1 MKNGEELSE
10 RKKQILKALIE
21 AHISHG
27 EPIGSKYLVES
38 RQIALSSATIRNE
51 MAELEQMGYLEQPH
65 TSAGRVPSEAG
76 YRFYVN
82 SLMEDYRLTGRELQE
97 LNDLVKTKA
106 AELDQILDRAGRL
119 MSSVTNYTS
128 LALRP
133 KQHQRKVR
141 RYKTVLL
148 DDHSFLLSI
157 LLEADQVKTQCIH
170 CAEPIDEDLILRMEH
185 TLNTHMTGIAM
196 EDVTLPVMLKM
207 EQSMGSGAFL
217 ISEAVKRIYDALQEG
232 QSDAL
237 KLDGVTRL
245 LEYPEYSNAE
255 QLRNMLWT
263 FEDKES
269 VFDVIL
275 NAKNDG
281 VNVYIGSENPLDASH
296 NSSLVF
302 QTISSGERVLGAIG
316 VIGPR
321 RMDYSKVIK
330 TVEYLTQSITQ
341 MLLDSDGALPPPSD
355 KPTEE

>member
-1 MKNGEELSE
+1 MKNGEELNE
-10 RKKQILKALIE
+10 RKKQILKAVIE
-21 AHISHG
+21 AHISQG
-27 EPIGSKYLVES
+27 EPIGSKYLMQS
-38 RQIALSSATIRNE
+38 QSIALSSATIRNE

-82 SLMEDYRLTGRELQE
+82 SLMEDYRLTGGELQE
-97 LNDLVKTKA
+97 LNNLVKEKA
-106 AELDQILDRAGRL
+106 AQLDQILDKAGRL

-133 KQHQRKVR
+133 KQRSHAVK

-148 DDHSFLLSI
+148 DAHTYLLSI

-170 CAEPIDEDLILRMEH
+170 CDADIDESMLLHLEQ
-185 TLNTHMTGIAM
+185 TLNTHLTGVSI
-196 EDVTLPVMLKM
+196 EEVTLPVMLKM
-207 EQSMGSGAFL
+207 EESMGQGSFL
-217 ISEAVKRIYDALQEG
+217 VSSAVKRIYDALHEG
-232 QSDAL
+232 DGDAL

-245 LEYPEYSNAE
+245 LEYPEYSNTE
-255 QLRNMLWT
+255 QLRNMLFS
-263 FEDKES
+263 FEDKEN

-275 NAKNDG
+275 NAKNEG

-330 TVEYLTQSITQ
+330 TVEYLTKSITQ
-341 MLLDSDGALPPPSD
+341 MLTEGDMALPEP
-355 KPTEE
+355 KEE

>member
-1 MKNGEELSE
+1 MKNGAELNE
-10 RKKQILKALIE
+10 RKKQILKAVIE
-21 AHISHG
+21 AHISQG
-27 EPIGSKYLVES
+27 EPIGSKYLMQS
-38 RQIALSSATIRNE
+38 QKIALSSATIRNE

-82 SLMEDYRLTGRELQE
+82 SLMEDYRLTGKELQE
-97 LNDLVKTKA
+97 LNNLVKSKA

-133 KQHQRKVR
+133 KQQGRKVR

-148 DDHSFLLSI
+148 DSHSFLLSI

-170 CAEPIDEDLILRMEH
+170 CEEEIDEDMLLRMEQ
-185 TLNTHMTGIAM
+185 TLNTHLTGIPM
-196 EDVTLPVMLKM
+196 EEVTLPVMLKM
-207 EQSMGSGAFL
+207 EQSMGAGSFL
-217 ISEAVKRIYDALQEG
+217 ISTAVKRIYDALHEG
-232 QSDAL
+232 EGDAL

-263 FEDKES
+263 FEDKDS

-275 NAKNDG
+275 NAKNEG

-302 QTISSGERVLGAIG
+302 KTISQGERVLGAIG

-330 TVEYLTQSITQ
+330 TVEYLTQSITE
-341 MLLDSDGALPPPSD
+341 MLLDADTALPPPKED
-355 KPTEE
+355 